1 MLLKMLS
8 SAMRQPIGSIFYK
21 SCEDIRWKRIRENG
35 QILYCDKPNY
45 EKNYKSAMGMIFL
58 SGYTTVMNKLQSRLC
73 SFITLFKQNA
83 LNTVNEF
90 YSRVNCR
97 QSKEVYSSADMEQI
111 RLKCDETLCGTNQS
125 IH

>member
-8 SAMRQPIGSIFYK
+8 SAMRQPNDSIFYK
-21 SCEDIRWKRIRENG
+21 SLEDNRWKRIQENG

-45 EKNYKSAMGMIFL
+45 EKNYKSAMSMIFL
-58 SGYTTVMNKLQSRLC
+58 SGYTTAMSKFQPRLC
-73 SFITLFKQNA
+73 SFITLLRQNS
-83 LNTVNEF
+83 LDIVNEF

-97 QSKEVYSSADMEQI
+97 QSKGVFSSPDMEQI
-111 RLKCDETLCGTNQS
+111 RLKRNEILCSTNKP